1 MNSIRPLN
9 LELDHWDWLTDHESQ
24 LKEHES
30 SSQDLVSVLDI
41 ISCTNTIND
50 VEEDIYNV

>member
-1 MNSIRPLN
+1 MTYPLPLN
-9 LELDHWDWLTDHESQ
+9 FESDHWDWLTDHESQ